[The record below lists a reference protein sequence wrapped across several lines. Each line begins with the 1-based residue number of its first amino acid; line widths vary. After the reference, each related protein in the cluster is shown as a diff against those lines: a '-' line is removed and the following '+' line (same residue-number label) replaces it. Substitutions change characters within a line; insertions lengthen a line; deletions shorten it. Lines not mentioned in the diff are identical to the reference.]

1 MANSLTPMMQQYMEY
16 KNEHQDELLFY
27 RIGDFF
33 EMFFDDAK
41 TASRELGLT
50 LTGRDGGLDER
61 IPMCGVPYHAVDGYI
76 AKLIKKG
83 YRVAVCDQIED
94 PKLAKGLVKRAIV
107 KIVTPGT
114 ALNESLLEDA
124 RNRFLVNLEEDD
136 GVLCL
141 ALADVSTGECRWFT
155 ANGSERL
162 LALEEQLFRLQPSEI
177 IYKTGIPEW
186 EELDGWLKN
195 KLPGCVCASYELP
208 ADAPDFVKQHFGDIG
223 LDPLVR
229 ETVQGL
235 LAYLHATVMADLSQ
249 INRLER
255 ISTEQYMNLD
265 ATAIRN
271 LELIRNMRDGGKKGT
286 LLDVLDFTS
295 TSMGSRCLRNWIEC
309 PILDIVKI
317 RERQDAVE
325 ELAGNPELR
334 DAIQD
339 HLKEVFD
346 LERILS
352 RLEVGSANARD
363 LVSLRASLNAL
374 PPLKERL
381 QEAKAGLLQKL
392 SGSIQLHQ
400 KIRDTLA
407 AAIVDDPPFTIRE
420 GGMIR
425 DGYDLELDELHNIA
439 RNNSA
444 WMADFEQK
452 TKAATGI
459 KNLKVGYNKV
469 FGYYIEVSKGQT
481 SQVPPEFVRK
491 QTLVN
496 AERYIVP
503 ELKDFENKILSAKEK
518 IESLEYYI
526 FNQIRKEIRE
536 EIPEI
541 QDTAHALARLDV
553 LASLATAACKY
564 DYHRPELNTRGEI
577 RILDG
582 RHPVVERLLDKEI
595 FVPNNVTMNSTDE
608 RMIILTGP
616 NMAGKS
622 TYMRQVALLV
632 LMTQMGSF
640 IPARSAD
647 VCMVDRIFT
656 RVGASDDLATG
667 QSTFMVEMNE
677 VAQILKYATRNSLII
692 LDEVGRGTST
702 YDGMAIARAVM
713 EYIQAHIK
721 AKTLFATH
729 YHELIG
735 MENVMEGIKNYSV
748 AIKERGNDSV
758 FLRRIVRGGTDRSY
772 GVHVARLAGLP
783 KKVLERADELLQEY
797 DSHKGE
803 AAEAAPA
810 QAVAEQPAAGDDGMG
825 SLFASS
831 LTDELLGLDVMS
843 MTPIEAMNALFK
855 LQQEAKKE
863 KGM

>member
-1 MANSLTPMMQQYMEY
+1 M
-16 KNEHQDELLFY
+16 
-27 RIGDFF
+27 
-33 EMFFDDAK
+33 
-41 TASRELGLT
+41 
-50 LTGRDGGLDER
+50 
-61 IPMCGVPYHAVDGYI
+61 
-76 AKLIKKG
+76 
-83 YRVAVCDQIED
+83 
-94 PKLAKGLVKRAIV
+94 
-107 KIVTPGT
+107 
-114 ALNESLLEDA
+114 
-124 RNRFLVNLEEDD
+124 
-136 GVLCL
+136 
-141 ALADVSTGECRWFT
+141 
-155 ANGSERL
+155 
-162 LALEEQLFRLQPSEI
+162 
-177 IYKTGIPEW
+177 
-186 EELDGWLKN
+186 
-195 KLPGCVCASYELP
+195 
-208 ADAPDFVKQHFGDIG
+208 
-223 LDPLVR
+223 
-229 ETVQGL
+229 
-235 LAYLHATVMADLSQ
+235 
-249 INRLER
+249 LER

-748 AIKERGNDSV
+748 AIKERGNDIV